1 MSDIRKPTIPEVEP
15 LVRDFART
23 PGNEVGGHL
32 HIVLDDGN
40 VEDHFVRSCIED
52 AESAGD
58 VQAAELGRLLLRM
71 SKTQRLKLAAR
82 FYDLQE
88 ADDGT

>member
-1 MSDIRKPTIPEVEP
+1 MSDTRKPTIPEVEP

-40 VEDHFVRSCIED
+40 VHDDHVRFCID
-52 AESAGD
+52 AAVDAGD
-58 VQAAELGRLLLRM
+58 ELAAEVGRVLLRM

-88 ADDGT
+88 EADDG